1 MIARVMTIDG
11 GQHQAAAEDSAR
23 AVREKAIP
31 ELEKAP
37 GFIAGY
43 WLRDD
48 ANGKQMTLVLW
59 EDAQS
64 LDASREASPRRALGR
79 GSVGHAR
86 HFDQALRADRTRRD
100 RGRLPS

>member
-31 ELEKAP
+31 ELENAP

-43 WLRDD
+43 WLRDE

-64 LDASREASPRRALGR
+64 LDAFEKQVRVERWDVAALGMHVTSIKRYELIERAERSRAL
-79 GSVGHAR
+79 A
-86 HFDQALRADRTRRD
+86 
-100 RGRLPS
+100 